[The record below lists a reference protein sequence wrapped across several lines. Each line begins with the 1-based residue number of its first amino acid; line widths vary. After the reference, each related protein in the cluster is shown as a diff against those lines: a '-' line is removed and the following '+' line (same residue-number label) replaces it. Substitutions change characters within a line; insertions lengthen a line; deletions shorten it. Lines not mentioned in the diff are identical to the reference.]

1 MNIFG
6 KVLVVVIFLLSIGFA
21 VAQMILFTERTQY
34 REMYEDSSAKLNRTE
49 GRLGETERDLEEL
62 RTEFDNFRGAK
73 RREIENLESEIEG
86 KETDIMRLQ
95 RDREE
100 QSAQLTKAQQNK
112 EALIGNLN
120 RKDEIIE
127 QHESRIA
134 ELDERVKERMDEI
147 DGLEENISEQ
157 RALVNEK
164 RNNIARLE
172 EEKENALTRLQDR
185 ERQLAELE
193 ARGVHVDIIAP
204 LPPIDGHL
212 SRVDNEIGVAII
224 NRGSDHGVE
233 INFDFVVYRENDF
246 VARLYVMD
254 VYPNHALAR
263 VDRDVTDLQEQP
275 MEVGDNVTTR
285 IR

>member
-34 REMYEDSSAKLNRTE
+34 REKYEDTSAKLDRTE
-49 GRLGETERDLEEL
+49 SRLEETEQSLEEL
-62 RTEFDNFRGAK
+62 RTEFDRFRSSK
-73 RREIENLESEIEG
+73 RREIENLEDDIED
-86 KETDIMRLQ
+86 KDLQMTRFQ

-100 QSAQLTKAQQNK
+100 LSAQLTKAQENN
-112 EALIGNLN
+112 EALLGNLE

-127 QHESRIA
+127 KHESRIA

-147 DGLEENISEQ
+147 DGLEEDISEQ
-157 RALVNEK
+157 RALINEQK
-164 RNNIARLE
+164 NNIARLE

-224 NRGSDHGVE
+224 NRGSDHGVQ
-233 INFDFVVYRENDF
+233 INYDFVVYREDDYI
-246 VARLYVMD
+246 ARLYVMD

-263 VDRDVTDLQEQP
+263 VDRDVTDLEEEP
-275 MEVGDNVTTR
+275 MEVGDKVTTR